1 MWWPVHPRQ
10 LQRAL
15 LRRAALQYAR
25 HGWPVVPGAYRTGA
39 RFACDRAG
47 CPTSGCHPAYENWR
61 HVASCD
67 VVNVLGWWA
76 RRDHSVLLATG
87 SGCDVI
93 EAPGWAGEAALEM
106 LGETGCPVA
115 ITPTGSWLFFVRP
128 GEGLRPERPGEG
140 LRPELANRPD
150 VVRHTSGSWV
160 PAPPTR
166 FPEGRVRWRV
176 APQTVEWRLADP
188 YRVQQALLDA
198 PRPVASRRTTSPVGT
213 TSPVVRAVPH

>member
-1 MWWPVHPRQ
+1 MWWPVHPRR

-25 HGWPVVPGAYRTGA
+25 HGWPVVPGAYRSGT
-39 RFACDRAG
+39 RFRCDRAG
-47 CPTSGCHPAYENWR
+47 CPTSGCHPAYEDWPR
-61 HVASCD
+61 AASCE

-87 SGCDVI
+87 VGCDVI
-93 EAPGWAGEAALEM
+93 EAPAWAGEAVVQT
-106 LGETGCPVA
+106 LGEHAGPVA

-128 GEGLRPERPGEG
+128 GEGLRPE
-140 LRPELANRPD
+140 LAERPD

-166 FPEGRVRWRV
+166 FPEGRTRWRV
-176 APQTVEWRLADP
+176 SPPAVEWRLADP

-198 PRPVASRRTTSPVGT
+198 QCPAAPRRSAPNVLPARPAGAAR
-213 TSPVVRAVPH
+213 